1 MYGNCMFKQLNKL
14 SIFDLNK
21 LYKLKFVYSALN
33 NLLPKCLNTFF
44 TRNSTLHVHKT
55 RHFDKLFIRPVST
68 TFRKLFVVNSA
79 PILWN
84 ELPDN
89 IISSNSLP
97 IFCSACKKYLLQIS
111 QISVHMLIN
120 FPFYIAYFILLT
132 YYIPSA

>member
-1 MYGNCMFKQLNKL
+1 MSKCTGNCMFKQLNKL
-14 SIFDLNK
+14 SIFELNK

-33 NLLPKCLNTFF
+33 NLLPKCLNTFI

-55 RHFDKLFIRPVST
+55 RHFDKLFIHPVST

-89 IISSNSLP
+89 ITSSNFSNVTSTN
-97 IFCSACKKYLLQIS
+97 FLQCLQKIS
-111 QISVHMLIN
+111 TPNFIN
-120 FPFYIAYFILLT
+120 KSRYIW
-132 YYIPSA
+132 